1 MGNKRLFAI
10 AFLIC
15 LPLLAGADE
24 GMWMVNSL
32 SDRLVRKMQRAG
44 LQLEGKDI
52 YNVDEP
58 SLCGAVVSMDFVG
71 TGSMISSQGLLIT
84 NHHVAYSDVFS
95 LSTAEHNYLEDG
107 FWARSREEEI
117 RIPGKKVQFLVRIT
131 DVSDE
136 VEQLKKQLNE
146 QGIKAGM
153 RKLSHLIEKKYREET
168 GL

>member
-15 LPLLAGADE
+15 LPLLARADE

-44 LQLEGKDI
+44 LQMEGKDI

-95 LSTAEHNYLEDG
+95 L
-107 FWARSREEEI
+107 
-117 RIPGKKVQFLVRIT
+117 
-131 DVSDE
+131 
-136 VEQLKKQLNE
+136 
-146 QGIKAGM
+146 
-153 RKLSHLIEKKYREET
+153 
-168 GL
+168 